1 MRVKGVFTLFGGK
14 PKMRKMTDRLLE
26 LDVRHGELLDRLSL
40 LDQLVSDLLNEWTKP
55 QEIPAVEALPID
67 SLENCSGTVL
77 QKSA

>member
-1 MRVKGVFTLFGGK
+1 MLFGGK

-40 LDQLVSDLLNEWTKP
+40 LDQLVNDLLNEWTKP
-55 QEIPAVEALPID
+55 QEVLASETLPID
-67 SLENCSGTVL
+67 LLENCSGMVL